1 MKIIIFVLLAAIVI
15 SLGAALFHLS
25 RDESDSKKVLKALQ
39 IRVSLPT
46 TLIPFLVVS

>member
-1 MKIIIFVLLAAIVI
+1 MKIIIFVLLAVIVI

-25 RDESDSKKVLKALQ
+25 RNESDSKKALQ